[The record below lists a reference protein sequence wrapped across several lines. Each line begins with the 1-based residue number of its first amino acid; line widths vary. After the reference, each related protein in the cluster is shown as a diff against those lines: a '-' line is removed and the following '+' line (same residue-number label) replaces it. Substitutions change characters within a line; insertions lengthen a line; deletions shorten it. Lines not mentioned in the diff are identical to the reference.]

1 VKQTFSETFTSDI
14 FNLILKSMNSIR
26 DERNL
31 IRKGDMFKKPWVED
45 DFLRFLS
52 VVLCMSSTQ
61 MNSFQDYFKAPHPN
75 TPNGSHFVRARMCEY
90 TFCEMFRCF
99 SVDIDKVIDMVNQN
113 NVKIWSPS
121 TYMTM
126 DESMAPTKSRKNP
139 HHVFIKRKPH
149 PHGVKF
155 VTLGDMNLF
164 LFRSIM
170 HKRMNYEPLEKAFIT
185 DIKPIDRSE
194 NLSSSVM
201 EKIKKLTEEITG
213 KILVGDNWFGG
224 VQYVKYLSSIGNHSI
239 FSCKSDRPSIFFS
252 NGLHQKTFEGFI
264 SGFTISQEGK
274 VFYYCTCKKETE
286 DDELDEDEKKSTKKV
301 NYLSDIIR
309 GDFHNEGTPL
319 IQSTY
324 RQVSGSIDRINK
336 SIMEKYLD
344 NKKGRWRTS
353 VLVWILFSQVHNG
366 RIIYNNIRKGLPGFK
381 ELSQSEYIDI
391 LMYELFPVD
400 LNPNTHT
407 MKKMENKSN
416 CKICYHLKNE
426 FKSNTYNFC
435 CGCNEYFHP
444 DCVKEFHTQFML
456 KRLCGEF

>member
-1 VKQTFSETFTSDI
+1 MKM
-14 FNLILKSMNSIR
+14 K
-26 DERNL
+26 
-31 IRKGDMFKKPWVED
+31 
-45 DFLRFLS
+45 
-52 VVLCMSSTQ
+52 
-61 MNSFQDYFKAPHPN
+61 
-75 TPNGSHFVRARMCEY
+75 
-90 TFCEMFRCF
+90 
-99 SVDIDKVIDMVNQN
+99 
-113 NVKIWSPS
+113 
-121 TYMTM
+121 
-126 DESMAPTKSRKNP
+126 
-139 HHVFIKRKPH
+139 
-149 PHGVKF
+149 
-155 VTLGDMNLF
+155 
-164 LFRSIM
+164 
-170 HKRMNYEPLEKAFIT
+170 
-185 DIKPIDRSE
+185 
-194 NLSSSVM
+194 
-201 EKIKKLTEEITG
+201 
-213 KILVGDNWFGG
+213 
-224 VQYVKYLSSIGNHSI
+224 
-239 FSCKSDRPSIFFS
+239 
-252 NGLHQKTFEGFI
+252 
-264 SGFTISQEGK
+264 
-274 VFYYCTCKKETE
+274 
-286 DDELDEDEKKSTKKV
+286 KKSTKKV

-444 DCVKEFHTQFML
+444 DCVKEFHIQFML